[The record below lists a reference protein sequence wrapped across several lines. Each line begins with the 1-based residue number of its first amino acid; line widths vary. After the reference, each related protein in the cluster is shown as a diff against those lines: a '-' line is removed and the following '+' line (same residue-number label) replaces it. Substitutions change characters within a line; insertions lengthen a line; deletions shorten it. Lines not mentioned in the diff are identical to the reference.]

1 MKLTLV
7 AAVSVLSTLASGL
20 ALPDL
25 TRRGTV
31 IHPAIGVVI
40 KADSPTTSFPA
51 TPAEVSRSNQN
62 HEVRTLLGFSVSPCT
77 GTCTFS
83 FPTAANTAAGSGQLQ
98 LFSTIQYP
106 TSTTTWNTRP
116 STNNQLGTFQASTT
130 GAATLLQGFPGLTFA
145 CPSTTTNLGFEV
157 HPVNDND
164 SVTWDVPTGGF
175 ILTCG

>member
-25 TRRGTV
+25 TPRSTV
-31 IHPAIGVVI
+31 IHPEITVAI
-40 KADSPTTSFPA
+40 KADFPTTSFPA
-51 TPAEVSRSNQN
+51 TAEVSRLNQN
-62 HEVRTLLGFSVSPCT
+62 HEVRTLLGFQVPPCT

-83 FPTAANTAAGSGQLQ
+83 FPTAANTATGSAQMQ
-98 LFSTIQYP
+98 LFSVFQYP
-106 TSTTTWNTRP
+106 SSTTTWNTR
-116 STNNQLGTFQASTT
+116 STTNIQLGTFKASTT
-130 GAATLLQGFPGLTFA
+130 GAATVVDNFGLSFA
-145 CPSTTTNLGFEV
+145 CPSITTFLAYEL

-164 SVTWDVPTGGF
+164 SITWNVPGGGF